1 MKGGSAC
8 MRFCPGILDE
18 AIEKMEQKTLLH
30 EHSIVIG
37 DNASGKSELI
47 RRFVKRKMDKGEKV
61 YFIDSVNR
69 YFNVDKI
76 DNSTTRIEK
85 EEKIIATRMNVEYFN
100 AKDSFSMYGTPTEC
114 IEMLYSRY
122 EKQVQKMLREFC
134 AISFE
139 VTYPKEKLV
148 KYNEEIE
155 GKLSN
160 GIQALVRIFLEMLY
174 LNTIHED
181 EEISVVIDELD
192 EFLSPSNAEKI
203 FPFLIRNFPQMKFVV
218 STHSSELIRT
228 AKASNIIILYPDAY
242 EIIDSNDFD
251 SVGEVQMIFEKL
263 FGMNQCQENEIEQ
276 KLRRLLNNRMMGAWG
291 KNDENVLNKIDE
303 DGLSNAQKIL
313 YRRIKEW

>member
-1 MKGGSAC
+1 MKGGK
-8 MRFCPGILDE
+8 MYMKFCPGMLDE
-18 AIEKMEQKTLLH
+18 IIGKIRNEELRYPNSL
-30 EHSIVIG
+30 IIG

-47 RRFVKRKMDKGEKV
+47 RKLVEEKLKSEESV

-69 YFNVDKI
+69 YFDVSKI
-76 DNSTTRIEK
+76 DESWVNVLK
-85 EEKIIATRMNVEYFN
+85 ETAIVAKRLSLEYFN
-100 AKDSFSMYGTPTEC
+100 ITDSFSMYGTDTERVEW
-114 IEMLYSRY
+114 IYRKY
-122 EKQVQKMLREFC
+122 EEQVQKLLREFC
-134 AISFE
+134 DISFT
-139 VTYPKEKLV
+139 VAHKKEKIV
-148 KYNEEIE
+148 KYQEQQE

-160 GIQALVRIFLEMLY
+160 GLQALARIFLEMIY
-174 LNTIHED
+174 IQEVTDHK
-181 EEISVVIDELD
+181 EILLVIDELD

-203 FPFLIRNFPQMKFVV
+203 FPFLIRNFPKMKFVV

-263 FGMNQCQENEIEQ
+263 FGMNQCQENEAEQ

-291 KNDENVLNKIDE
+291 KNDEDMLNEINEND
-303 DGLSNAQKIL
+303 LSNAQKIL